1 MFRIFYAESDATL
14 YEGVSDMNTGLDEV
28 FEVGKRLDTFGDT
41 YQYVR
46 SLLKFDMDE
55 IQTVLTK
62 YSVEL
67 SDCKFMLQLHT
78 SHAKSLPATYTIDA
92 KIAYDDWINGTGFGA
107 SVPYKTDGVT
117 WEYPQSGSN
126 WTPSGS
132 INDTLLITGSGLGG
146 SWLLQSSSGMYD
158 ITRYDQSFY
167 AIDGLDQSD
176 SFSYRTTDVL
186 MDVTGAVNLWI
197 NGSAGNTI
205 TNNGFLLKFS
215 EADETNNNQYGF
227 IRFYSEE
234 THTIYVP
241 KLVMYWD
248 NSVDTGTLDTIDEE
262 SYTVR
267 PALKKRYKDTEISK
281 IRFKGRDKYPMRD
294 PSNLYPYDTVKR
306 LPSTTYYSIVDAH
319 TDETIIPFDDIYTKV
334 SCDATSN
341 FIHLDMNGLMPERY
355 YRIALKIVNGFTEDY
370 IDNEYYFK
378 VER

>member
-227 IRFYSEE
+227 IRFYSKE